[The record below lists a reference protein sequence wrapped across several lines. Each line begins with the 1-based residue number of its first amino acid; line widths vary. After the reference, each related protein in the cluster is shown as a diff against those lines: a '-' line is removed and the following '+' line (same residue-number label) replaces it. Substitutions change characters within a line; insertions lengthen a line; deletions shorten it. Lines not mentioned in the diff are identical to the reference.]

1 MFKSRRS
8 HARRDFSGHVT
19 IGFVCWKRLKI
30 VWTNCWKVCFQKI
43 KAKKVS
49 FSPPKMPLC
58 GEKRLWKM
66 LKLWKKGNITAF
78 QNSFS
83 TAKKVEFKF
92 FHKIPWRIFN
102 RLKLSCYG
110 EKGVSKFR
118 FEKSF
123 PQFQQSYQQAVMLN
137 RVEKIVFNSSL
148 GEGVLKWD

>member
-1 MFKSRRS
+1 MLKSRRS
-8 HARRDFSGHVT
+8 PTRRDFSGRVPN
-19 IGFVCWKRLKI
+19 GFVCWKRLKI
-30 VWTNCWKVCFQKI
+30 VWTNCWKVCFQKL

-66 LKLWKKGNITAF
+66 LKLWKTGNITAS
-78 QNSFS
+78 QNPFS
-83 TAKKVEFKF
+83 TTKKVEFTF

-110 EKGVSKFR
+110 EFWVSKFR

-123 PQFQQSYQQAVMLN
+123 PQFQQSYQQAVRLKSVEN
-137 RVEKIVFNSSL
+137 RVFNSSP
-148 GEGVLKWD
+148 GVGVLKWE